1 MKPILER
8 LRSGDILVAD
18 GAMGTMLFQRG
29 LQPGQC
35 PESFNLAQPAMLEE
49 IASLYLQAGADIVQ
63 TNTFGGSPVKLAG
76 FGLAAQAGLINRSAV
91 ACVRSAV
98 GERAYVSGSCGPSG
112 EMLKPYGSVDEE
124 TLSRSFREQL
134 CALIDAGV
142 DLVCVETMTDLR
154 EASLA
159 IQAAKSISPA
169 TPVMATMTFDRIPRG
184 YYTIMGVG
192 IDKAVEGLTG
202 AGADI
207 IGSNCGHGVDNMI
220 EIARQIRALR
230 QAYRHTVERGSP
242 RAAGRAGRVPGITRL
257 LRRQDGRAD
266 RRRRF
271 HHRRVLRH
279 DSGTHPGHQA
289 IRRRGF
295 AATGLIDPPGRRG

>member
-76 FGLAAQAGLINRSAV
+76 FGLAAQAERINRSAV

-98 GERAYVSGSCGPSG
+98 GDRAYVSGSCGPSG
-112 EMLKPYGSVDEE
+112 EMLKPYGSADEE
-124 TLSRSFREQL
+124 ALSGSFKEQL
-134 CALIDAGV
+134 SALIDAGV

-159 IQAAKSISPA
+159 IRAAKSISPS

-184 YYTIMGVG
+184 YYTIMGVS

-220 EIARQIRALR
+220 EIARQIRMISDKPIAIQSNAGLPVQQGER
-230 QAYRHTVERGSP
+230 VVYPESPAYFGDRTAELI
-242 RAAGRAGRVPGITRL
+242 AAGVSIIGGCC
-257 LRRQDGRAD
+257 
-266 RRRRF
+266 
-271 HHRRVLRH
+271 
-279 DSGTHPGHQA
+279 GTTPEHIRA
-289 IRRRGF
+289 IRRSVDAGSR
-295 AATGLIDPPGRRG
+295 ARA

>member
-76 FGLAAQAGLINRSAV
+76 FGLAAQAERINRSAV

-98 GERAYVSGSCGPSG
+98 GEQAYVSGSCGPSG

-134 CALIDAGV
+134 SALIDAGV

-220 EIARQIRALR
+220 EIARQIRMLSDKPIAIQSNAGPPVQQGER
-230 QAYRHTVERGSP
+230 VVYPESPAYFGDRTAELI
-242 RAAGRAGRVPGITRL
+242 AAGASIIGGCC
-257 LRRQDGRAD
+257 
-266 RRRRF
+266 
-271 HHRRVLRH
+271 
-279 DSGTHPGHQA
+279 GTTPEHIRA
-289 IRRRGF
+289 IRRSVDAGSRPR
-295 AATGLIDPPGRRG
+295 A